1 MNMLARITMVAAIAG
16 ALMAPV
22 AYAAEYEVHMLA
34 KDANGRFAQYEPAFL
49 KVQPGDTVTFIS
61 SDALDNTESIPE
73 LIPQSAEN
81 WTGDLGKNVSVSF
94 ETEGLYVYKC
104 VHHVGRGMI
113 GVVQVGDG
121 VQVLDAAAVSKLP
134 AQAKARLD
142 VLLTEAG
149 PSVANAN

>member
-1 MNMLARITMVAAIAG
+1 MNMLTRLTMVAAIAG

-81 WTGDLGKNVSVSF
+81 WTGDLGQNVSVTF

-113 GVVQVGDG
+113 
-121 VQVLDAAAVSKLP
+121 
-134 AQAKARLD
+134 
-142 VLLTEAG
+142 
-149 PSVANAN
+149 

>member
-1 MNMLARITMVAAIAG
+1 MNMLTRLTMVAAIAG

-34 KDANGRFAQYEPAFL
+34 KDANGRFAQYEPA
-49 KVQPGDTVTFIS
+49 FIS

-121 VQVLDAAAVSKLP
+121 VQALDAAAVSKLP